1 MFNKRIAN
9 YDVYKIVISLSLIIT
24 IVTCSYL
31 RLTNTDGIILNSDL
45 TCNFREEVYINDFI
59 TYLDGKLVDNYQVD
73 TNEVG
78 FHDVIITYKNNYG
91 FIVSKKITIEV
102 KDITGPIIEVSNPYV
117 IEKGSINNL
126 EDTILCADDYDDGI
140 SCHIKGEYDL
150 DKVGEYSLEI
160 SASDKSGN
168 TTSKSF
174 ILKVVEP
181 SETNQSNKEIKY
193 TSFKTI
199 YQKYK
204 EEDVYIGVDISKW
217 QKEVDFKELKKQGID
232 FVMLKIGGQSKIGGE
247 LEIDPMFYNNLKEV
261 INNDIQVGIYFY
273 SYAKSEK
280 EALEQADWVIEKLKG
295 KDIDLPIVFDWENWD
310 QYSQF
315 QISFHTLNKVASAF
329 LSRVEEY
336 HYKGML
342 YASKYYLDLVWY
354 QDDYRNWLAYYNED
368 FSNYQDYYMWQV
380 CSNGKI
386 EGIDT
391 LVDIDIMK
399 K

>member
-1 MFNKRIAN
+1 
-9 YDVYKIVISLSLIIT
+9 
-24 IVTCSYL
+24 
-31 RLTNTDGIILNSDL
+31 
-45 TCNFREEVYINDFI
+45 
-59 TYLDGKLVDNYQVD
+59 
-73 TNEVG
+73 
-78 FHDVIITYKNNYG
+78 
-91 FIVSKKITIEV
+91 
-102 KDITGPIIEVSNPYV
+102 
-117 IEKGSINNL
+117 
-126 EDTILCADDYDDGI
+126 
-140 SCHIKGEYDL
+140 
-150 DKVGEYSLEI
+150 
-160 SASDKSGN
+160 
-168 TTSKSF
+168 
-174 ILKVVEP
+174 
-181 SETNQSNKEIKY
+181 
-193 TSFKTI
+193 
-199 YQKYK
+199 
-204 EEDVYIGVDISKW
+204 
-217 QKEVDFKELKKQGID
+217 
-232 FVMLKIGGQSKIGGE
+232 MLKIGGQSKIGGE